1 MSYTESHLLP
11 DERIK
16 YQTHLHWFP
25 FLPAYLLASLFV
37 VAGFAGLVAEAT
49 WLAIAGFGIAIPIF
63 IWLYITRTT
72 SEFSVTDRRVIIKV
86 GFIRRRTLETM
97 LGKVETIGVEQ
108 SLIGRLFDFGTIVVM
123 GTGGTKE
130 PFRNIADPLEFR
142 RQVQTEI
149 SNADDEDDGERAVA
163 RVDSVPALAHPEKTR
178 DERECPYCAELIL
191 KKARVC
197 KHCDR
202 EVQPLSA

>member
-25 FLPAYLLASLFV
+25 FLPAYLGASLLALV
-37 VAGFAGLVAEAT
+37 GVAGLVAET
-49 WLAIAGFGIAIPIF
+49 PWLAITGFGLAVPIF
-63 IWLYITRTT
+63 LWLYITRST

-86 GFIRRRTLETM
+86 GWIRRRTLETM

-108 SLIGRLFDFGTIVVM
+108 SLIGRVFDFGTIVVM

-149 SNADDEDDGERAVA
+149 SNAEDEDEPSGSRDDVAGSLPAERV
-163 RVDSVPALAHPEKTR
+163 R
-178 DERECPYCAELIL
+178 DERECPHCAELIL

-202 EVQPLSA
+202 EVEPLSA